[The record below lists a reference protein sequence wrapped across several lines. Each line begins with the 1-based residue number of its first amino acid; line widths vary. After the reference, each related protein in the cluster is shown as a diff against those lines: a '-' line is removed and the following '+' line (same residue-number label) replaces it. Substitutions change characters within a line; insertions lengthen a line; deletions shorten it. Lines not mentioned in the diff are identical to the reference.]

1 MFLKSKKKL
10 TSIIKLAFQF
20 FFIIATAG
28 LLTACASKTTQLAVK
43 DSKDNKTSGVMKIKK
58 SSVSPK
64 PANQQN
70 KSKNKNKQVS
80 VGKPYKIK
88 GKWYYPEA
96 DPNYKRVGQASW
108 YGEYFHGRLT
118 ANGEIYDMNL
128 LTAAHTTLPLPSYVR
143 VTNLKN
149 ASSIIVRVNDRG
161 PYMKNRIIDLSK
173 QAAIMLGFKDD
184 GIVDVKVEY
193 VSEAPINKY
202 DGDYLMAS
210 YKPGNYTSL
219 MMLALAD
226 IEEKKKDTV
235 SLALNGE
242 SQKKLTKVVINQKK
256 SSWIKLPE
264 IGPILVDKPIS
275 SYTGV
280 FL

>member
-1 MFLKSKKKL
+1 M
-10 TSIIKLAFQF
+10 I
-20 FFIIATAG
+20 
-28 LLTACASKTTQLAVK
+28 
-43 DSKDNKTSGVMKIKK
+43 
-58 SSVSPK
+58 
-64 PANQQN
+64 
-70 KSKNKNKQVS
+70 
-80 VGKPYKIK
+80 
-88 GKWYYPEA
+88 
-96 DPNYKRVGQASW
+96 
-108 YGEYFHGRLT
+108 
-118 ANGEIYDMNL
+118 
-128 LTAAHTTLPLPSYVR
+128 
-143 VTNLKN
+143 
-149 ASSIIVRVNDRG
+149 
-161 PYMKNRIIDLSK
+161 
-173 QAAIMLGFKDD
+173 
-184 GIVDVKVEY
+184 
-193 VSEAPINKY
+193 EAPINKY

-264 IGPILVDKPIS
+264 IGPILADKPIS